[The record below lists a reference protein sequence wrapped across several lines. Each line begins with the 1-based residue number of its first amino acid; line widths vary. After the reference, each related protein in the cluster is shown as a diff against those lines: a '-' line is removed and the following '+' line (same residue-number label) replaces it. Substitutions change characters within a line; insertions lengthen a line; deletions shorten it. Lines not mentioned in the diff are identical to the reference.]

1 MNYPTTRIVFD
12 RKHVS
17 SNTKEGLVQLEVLF
31 KGVRRYFSTG
41 VKVTKNRWSR
51 SGKVT
56 GCMDMIV
63 MNRRI
68 DEMKRM
74 VDKYIVGLMENEEP
88 FDFDR
93 FKAWMVASD
102 EQGIGFVDWVEK
114 RIAERND
121 IRKSTKRN
129 HMKLVALLRKIGNI
143 RTFAD
148 VTKKNVLKMDTY
160 LHSTGIR
167 QTTIASY
174 HKFMKTYVHDA
185 MSSGLIERDPYIG
198 VKIDIGKSVWGRFLT
213 VDEVEAIEKAEM
225 PTESLKRVKDLF
237 LFQCYTG
244 LAYADLMRF
253 DMSKAVKGEKY
264 YLVTDDRKKTGEG
277 YTVVLMEKAM
287 DILKKYDY
295 KLPKMTCEQ
304 YNMRLKIMADACGI
318 EKPIASHF
326 GRRTCGM
333 LLLNYGFPIEIVSK
347 VLGHSN
353 IKTTQQAYAKILD
366 RTVENEFIKKIAS
379 QTSIVR

>member
-102 EQGIGFVDWVEK
+102 EQGIGFVEWVEK

-185 MSSGLIERDPYIG
+185 MSSGLIEKDPYIG

-225 PTESLKRVKDLF
+225 PTESLERVKDLF

-366 RTVENEFIKKIAS
+366 QTVENEFIKKIAS
-379 QTSIVR
+379 QT

>member
-129 HMKLVALLRKIGNI
+129 HMKLVALLRKVGNI

-185 MSSGLIERDPYIG
+185 MSSGLIEKDPYIG

-225 PTESLKRVKDLF
+225 PTESMKRVKDLF

-379 QTSIVR
+379 QK

>member
-1 MNYPTTRIVFD
+1 MIYPTTRIVFD

-31 KGVRRYFSTG
+31 KRTRKYFSTG
-41 VKVTKNRWSR
+41 VKVTKNHWSP

-102 EQGIGFVDWVEK
+102 EQGIGFADWVEK

-129 HMKLVALLRKIGNI
+129 HMKLVALLRKTGNI

-148 VTKKNVLKMDTY
+148 VTKQNVLKMDTY

-185 MSSGLIERDPYIG
+185 MSSGLIEKDPYIG

-213 VDEVEAIEKAEM
+213 VDEVDAIEKTEM

-379 QTSIVR
+379 QT

>member
-185 MSSGLIERDPYIG
+185 MSSGLIEKDPYIG

-213 VDEVEAIEKAEM
+213 VDEVDAIEKTEM
-225 PTESLKRVKDLF
+225 PTESLKLVKDLF

-379 QTSIVR
+379 KT

>member
-148 VTKKNVLKMDTY
+148 VTKKNVMKMDTY

-379 QTSIVR
+379 QT

>member
-148 VTKKNVLKMDTY
+148 VTKKNVLKRDTY

-185 MSSGLIERDPYIG
+185 MSSGLIEKDPYIG

-379 QTSIVR
+379 QT

>member
-114 RIAERND
+114 RISERND

-185 MSSGLIERDPYIG
+185 MSSGLIEKDPYIG

-379 QTSIVR
+379 QT

>member
-185 MSSGLIERDPYIG
+185 MSSGLIEKDPYIG

-225 PTESLKRVKDLF
+225 PTESLERVKDLF

-379 QTSIVR
+379 QI

>member
-41 VKVTKNRWSR
+41 VKVTRNRWSR

-88 FDFDR
+88 FDFDI

-185 MSSGLIERDPYIG
+185 MSSGLIERDPYVG

-225 PTESLKRVKDLF
+225 PTESLERVKDLF

-287 DILKKYDY
+287 EILKKYDY

-304 YNMRLKIMADACGI
+304 YNMRLKIMADASGI

-379 QTSIVR
+379 QI

>member
-185 MSSGLIERDPYIG
+185 MSSGLIEKDPYIG

-379 QTSIVR
+379 QK

>member
-74 VDKYIVGLMENEEP
+74 VDKYIVCLMENEEP

-93 FKAWMVASD
+93 FKAWMLASD

-185 MSSGLIERDPYIG
+185 MSSGLIEKDPYIG

-379 QTSIVR
+379 QT

>member
-114 RIAERND
+114 RISERND

-129 HMKLVALLRKIGNI
+129 HMKLVALLREIGNI

-185 MSSGLIERDPYIG
+185 MSSGLIEKDPYIG

-225 PTESLKRVKDLF
+225 PTESLERVKDLF

-379 QTSIVR
+379 QT

>member
-185 MSSGLIERDPYIG
+185 MSSGLIEKDPYIG

-225 PTESLKRVKDLF
+225 HTESLKRVKDLF

-379 QTSIVR
+379 QT

>member
-102 EQGIGFVDWVEK
+102 EQGIGFVEWVEK

-185 MSSGLIERDPYIG
+185 MSSGMIEKDPYIG

-225 PTESLKRVKDLF
+225 PTESLERVKDLF

-379 QTSIVR
+379 QT

>member
-129 HMKLVALLRKIGNI
+129 HMKLVALLRKVGNI

-185 MSSGLIERDPYIG
+185 MSSGLIEKDPYIG

-213 VDEVEAIEKAEM
+213 VDEVDAIEKTEM

-379 QTSIVR
+379 QT